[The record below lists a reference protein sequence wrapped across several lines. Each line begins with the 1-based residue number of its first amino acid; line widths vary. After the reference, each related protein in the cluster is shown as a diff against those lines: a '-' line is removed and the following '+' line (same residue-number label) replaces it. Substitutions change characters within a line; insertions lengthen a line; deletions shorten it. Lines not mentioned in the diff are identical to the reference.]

1 MNHPAC
7 PPERE
12 ARRQVHF
19 ATAGG
24 RFAPNP
30 SFDSGPYAHAR
41 PSTVLGAT
49 LSAVEGSHVEVL
61 HAYPQAAWRRHP
73 LVAADPDGCRL
84 RSDRRRQIR
93 HPSWARNFARWG
105 YPDGFYMVIGV
116 LEAAGGLALLVP
128 RLTSYTAAM
137 LGVIMI
143 AASLTHWLHGEMAR
157 VTPPLMYL
165 AVLVIVG
172 VGRWRS
178 AIRFRA
184 ASARPAPLQ
193 SL

>member
-1 MNHPAC
+1 M
-7 PPERE
+7 RTV
-12 ARRQVHF
+12 RRLGVVLLWLLQILMAVAFVLIGVVKF
-19 ATAGG
+19 A
-24 RFAPNP
+24 
-30 SFDSGPYAHAR
+30 D
-41 PSTVLGAT
+41 
-49 LSAVEGSHVEVL
+49 
-61 HAYPQAAWRRHP
+61 
-73 LVAADPDGCRL
+73 
-84 RSDRRRQIR
+84 
-93 HPSWARNFARWG
+93 PSWARNFARWG
-105 YPDGFYMVIGV
+105 YPEGFYMVIGV

-184 ASARPAPLQ
+184 ASATPAPLQ

>member
-1 MNHPAC
+1 M
-7 PPERE
+7 RIV
-12 ARRQVHF
+12 RRLGVVLLWLLQILMAVAFVLIGVVKF
-19 ATAGG
+19 A
-24 RFAPNP
+24 
-30 SFDSGPYAHAR
+30 D
-41 PSTVLGAT
+41 
-49 LSAVEGSHVEVL
+49 
-61 HAYPQAAWRRHP
+61 
-73 LVAADPDGCRL
+73 
-84 RSDRRRQIR
+84 
-93 HPSWARNFARWG
+93 PSWARNFARWG
-105 YPDGFYMVIGV
+105 YPEGFYMVIGV

-143 AASLTHWLHGEMAR
+143 AAALTHWLHGEMAR

-184 ASARPAPLQ
+184 ASSTPAPLQ

>member
-1 MNHPAC
+1 MGIV
-7 PPERE
+7 
-12 ARRQVHF
+12 RRLGVVLLWLLQILMAVAFVLIGVVKF
-19 ATAGG
+19 A
-24 RFAPNP
+24 
-30 SFDSGPYAHAR
+30 D
-41 PSTVLGAT
+41 
-49 LSAVEGSHVEVL
+49 
-61 HAYPQAAWRRHP
+61 
-73 LVAADPDGCRL
+73 
-84 RSDRRRQIR
+84 
-93 HPSWARNFARWG
+93 PSWARNFARWG
-105 YPDGFYMVIGV
+105 YPEGFYMVIGV

-184 ASARPAPLQ
+184 ASATRAPLQ